1 VINTLNGYYKNNK
14 LEHPTKM
21 RILVVEDLL
30 VMRRLIINTL
40 KSIGYNDVL
49 QATNGE
55 EALELIINPDSKIE
69 FVITD
74 WLMPVMDG
82 ITLVKF
88 LRANPE
94 TKDIPVIMLT
104 SMNDKDSIIE
114 AVKYNVNDYIIK
126 PFTPKILQSKI
137 EGVLNRIRYNI
148 GPQTKLA

>member
-1 VINTLNGYYKNNK
+1 
-14 LEHPTKM
+14 M

-30 VMRRLIINTL
+30 VMRRLIVNTL
-40 KSIGYNDVL
+40 KSVGYTDLL

-55 EALELIINPDSKIE
+55 EALELIVNPDSKIE

-88 LRANPE
+88 LRANPD
-94 TKDIPVIMLT
+94 TKDLPVIMLT

-114 AVKYNVNDYIIK
+114 AVKYNVNDYVVK
-126 PFTPKILQSKI
+126 PFTPKLLQSKI
-137 EGVLNRIRYNI
+137 ESVLNRIKFNL
-148 GPQTKLA
+148 GPQKTLV

>member
-1 VINTLNGYYKNNK
+1 
-14 LEHPTKM
+14 M

-30 VMRRLIINTL
+30 VMRRLIVNTL
-40 KSIGYNDVL
+40 KSVGYTDLL

-55 EALELIINPDSKIE
+55 EALELIVNPDSKIE

-94 TKDIPVIMLT
+94 TKDLPIIMLT
-104 SMNDKDSIIE
+104 SMNDKDNLIE
-114 AVKYNVNDYIIK
+114 ALKYNVNDYVVK
-126 PFTPKILQSKI
+126 PFTPKLLQSKI
-137 EGVLNRIRYNI
+137 ESVMNRIKFNI
-148 GPQTKLA
+148 SPTKKLV

>member
-1 VINTLNGYYKNNK
+1 
-14 LEHPTKM
+14 M

-40 KSIGYNDVL
+40 KSIGYNDIL

-82 ITLVKF
+82 MTMVKF

-94 TKDIPVIMLT
+94 TKDLPIIMLT
-104 SMNDKDSIIE
+104 SMNDKESLIE
-114 AVKYNVNDYIIK
+114 AIKYQVNDYIIK

-137 EGVLNRIRYNI
+137 ENVMNRIKFKL
-148 GPQTKLA
+148 GPQNTLVS

>member
-1 VINTLNGYYKNNK
+1 
-14 LEHPTKM
+14 M

-30 VMRRLIINTL
+30 VMRRLIVNTL
-40 KSIGYNDVL
+40 KSVGYTDLL

-55 EALELIINPDSKIE
+55 EALELIVNPDSKIE

-104 SMNDKDSIIE
+104 SMNDKDSIVE
-114 AVKYNVNDYIIK
+114 AVKYNVNDYVVK
-126 PFTPKILQSKI
+126 PFTPKLLQSKI
-137 EGVLNRIRYNI
+137 ESVLNRIKFNLS
-148 GPQTKLA
+148 PNKPLV